1 MTTPSGPGA
10 PDVPRY
16 GSTPSDTESTGKAQ
30 QAASTASDE
39 ASRVTGVAK
48 DQAKE
53 VASEVSTQARD
64 LVGELQSQVRDQSVT
79 QRDRISG
86 TLRQFGDDLDE
97 MNRSTTS
104 SGSRPICRPGSEQ
117 ARELSTFLATTTR

>member
-10 PDVPRY
+10 PEVPRH
-16 GSTPSDTESTGKAQ
+16 GSTPSNTESSGKAQ

-39 ASRVTGVAK
+39 ASRVAGVAK
-48 DQAKE
+48 DQANE

-64 LVGELQSQVRDQSVT
+64 LVGELKTQVRDQSLS
-79 QRDRISG
+79 QRDRLSG

-97 MNRSTTS
+97 MNRSTPS
-104 SGSRPICRPGSEQ
+104 SG
-117 ARELSTFLATTTR
+117 LA